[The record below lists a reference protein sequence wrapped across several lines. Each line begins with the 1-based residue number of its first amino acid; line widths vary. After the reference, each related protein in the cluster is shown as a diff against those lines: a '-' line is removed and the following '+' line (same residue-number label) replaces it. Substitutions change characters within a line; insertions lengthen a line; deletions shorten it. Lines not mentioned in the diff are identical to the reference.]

1 MNGIKLFV
9 FTPFW
14 VPIRAV
20 SFQEQNIT
28 SGTIQYMKHLGEV
41 IRKWR
46 LMSEITVRDAAKM
59 IGINASVLC
68 RLEAG
73 DNVDGITLRRVLQWL
88 LA

>member
-1 MNGIKLFV
+1 
-9 FTPFW
+9 
-14 VPIRAV
+14 
-20 SFQEQNIT
+20 
-28 SGTIQYMKHLGEV
+28 MKHLGEV